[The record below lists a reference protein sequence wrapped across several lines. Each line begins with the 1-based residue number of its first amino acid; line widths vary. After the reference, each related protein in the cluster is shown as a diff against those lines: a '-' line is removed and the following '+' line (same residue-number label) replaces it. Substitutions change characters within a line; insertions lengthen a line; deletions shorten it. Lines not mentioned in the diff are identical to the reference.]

1 MRIRTADYGLWTTAR
16 TIVIGVLGLLCVAC
30 SSGSFFESDL
40 PVPTR
45 YVIAPPAAAETATA
59 SAASQV
65 DLAIGRPDVAP
76 GLDTER
82 IAVLRGHELDYYRGA
97 LWSGSV
103 LETVQTFLVAAL
115 QDQKRFRSV
124 ATEQARIA
132 GDYLLDIEV
141 RDFQSEYASP
151 GALPVAHVTLVCRL
165 IRIGDRKMVDTI
177 AVTGSQPASENRL
190 ASVAE
195 AFQSVMRQLSLEL
208 SEKTAALIAS
218 DVNSKP
224 AGTT

>member
-1 MRIRTADYGLWTTAR
+1 MGSRVNIAR
-16 TIVIGVLGLLCVAC
+16 LALTIASLSLTAC
-30 SSGSFFESDL
+30 SGSLFESDL

-45 YVIAPPAAAETATA
+45 YVIATAAPAEAATS

-76 GLDTER
+76 GLDSER

-97 LWSGSV
+97 LWGGSV

-132 GDYLLDIEV
+132 GDYLLDVEV
-141 RDFQSEYASP
+141 RDFQAEYSAA
-151 GALPVAHVTLVCRL
+151 GALPVARVTLVCRL

-177 AVTGSQPASENRL
+177 TVTGSQGAAENRL
-190 ASVAE
+190 SSVAE
-195 AFQSVMRQLSLEL
+195 AFQTVMRQLSVEL
-208 SEKTAALIAS
+208 GEKTSAIVAS
-218 DVNSKP
+218 DVSSRP
-224 AGTT
+224 ERT